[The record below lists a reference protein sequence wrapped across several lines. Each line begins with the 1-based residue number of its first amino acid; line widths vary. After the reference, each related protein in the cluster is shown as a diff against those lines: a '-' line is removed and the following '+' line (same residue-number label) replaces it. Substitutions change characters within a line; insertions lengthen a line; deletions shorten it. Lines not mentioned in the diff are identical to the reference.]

1 MKSAVF
7 ATLATAILGVSAA
20 PAAPAKRATS
30 AIDDTTVLNFAL
42 TLEHLENAFY
52 SGALAKFSEADFAS
66 AGMPAYSHG
75 RFVEIGQHE
84 AAHVKFLSAAL
95 GANATQPCNYTF
107 PYTDPKSFAALSMT
121 LEGVGVSAYTGA
133 AQYITSKAYLTA
145 AASVLST
152 EARHASWVAGVVDKQ
167 APWSGPFDVPLGL
180 DSVYSLAAAFI
191 TSCPSSNPV
200 LPVKA
205 FPTLAFPA
213 SAAPGAKVTLTF
225 DQGNSTGT
233 LYAAF
238 YTGTGAE
245 YAKIDASDK
254 SVTIPKDLVGTVYAV
269 VTTNGTMSADTNT
282 VAGVAVLDFSF
293 DSNGKLLA

>member
-1 MKSAVF
+1 MKSVVF
-7 ATLATAILGVSAA
+7 ATLATAILGAS
-20 PAAPAKRATS
+20 AAPAKRASS

-52 SGALAKFSEADFAS
+52 SGALAKYDAKAFTD
-66 AGMPAYSHG
+66 AGMPSYARG
-75 RFVEIGQHE
+75 RFVEIGMHE
-84 AAHVKFLSAAL
+84 AAHVKFLSGAL

-152 EARHASWVAGVVDKQ
+152 EARHASWVASVVDKQ
-167 APWSGPFDVPLGL
+167 AGWSGPFDVPLGL
-180 DSVYSLAAAFI
+180 DSVYSLAAEFI

-205 FPTLAFPA
+205 FPTLTFPA
-213 SAAPGAKVTLTF
+213 GAKPGSKVTLTF
-225 DQGNSTGT
+225 DKGNSTGT
-233 LYAAF
+233 CYAAF

-245 YAKIDASDK
+245 YAKIDSGDK
-254 SVTIPKDLVGTVYAV
+254 SVTIPKDLRGTVYAV
-269 VTTNGTMSADTNT
+269 VTTNGTASADANT
-282 VAGVAVLDFSF
+282 VAGVAVLDFPF
-293 DSNGKLLA
+293 DSNGKLIN